1 MSGGGDIPQG
11 KRRGC
16 RLLLVLSALICF
28 LLSVP
33 LCSQTLIPASETETT
48 GTLGNL
54 HADQRVVQ
62 NGRWLIVREFNI
74 DFAVKNAAVFCGEL
88 TTTNATE
95 AHDLID
101 SKGQPVQ
108 FVENGKDLF
117 LTLKSGRKIH
127 ARRLSSEKCP
137 RA

>member
-1 MSGGGDIPQG
+1 MSGGDIPEG
-11 KRRGC
+11 RRKRSSRVFC
-16 RLLLVLSALICF
+16 AFSALIF
-28 LLSVP
+28 FALTLPLRSQSLVP
-33 LCSQTLIPASETETT
+33 VSETVTT

-62 NGRWLIVREFNI
+62 SGRWLIVREFTI
-74 DFAVKNAAVFCGEL
+74 DFAVKDTAVFCGQL

-101 SKGQPVQ
+101 SNGHPVE
-108 FVENGKDLF
+108 FVDNGKDLF
-117 LTLKSGRKIH
+117 LTLKNGRKIH

-137 RA
+137 T

>member
-1 MSGGGDIPQG
+1 MSGDDISE
-11 KRRGC
+11 RRRSKN
-16 RLLLVLSALICF
+16 RLLIALTTLLVFVL
-28 LLSVP
+28 P
-33 LCSQTLIPASETETT
+33 LQLGSQSLTPISDTATT

-62 NGRWLIVREFNI
+62 SGRWLIVREFTI
-74 DFAVKNAAVFCGEL
+74 DFAVKDAAVFCGEL

-95 AHDLID
+95 AHDLI
-101 SKGQPVQ
+101 SSNGQPID
-108 FVENGKDLF
+108 FVDNGKDLF
-117 LTLKSGRKIH
+117 LTLKNGRKIH

>member
-1 MSGGGDIPQG
+1 MNGDIPEY
-11 KRRGC
+11 RRQNL
-16 RLLLVLSALICF
+16 RLLIAVAALF
-28 LLSVP
+28 LFALP
-33 LCSQTLIPASETETT
+33 LQLGSQSLAPVSETTTT

-54 HADQRVVQ
+54 HSDQRVVQ
-62 NGRWLIVREFNI
+62 NGRWLIVREFTI
-74 DFAVKNAAVFCGEL
+74 DFAVKNGAVSCGEL

-101 SKGQPVQ
+101 SNGQPVA

-117 LTLKSGRKIH
+117 LTLKNGRKIRAH
-127 ARRLSSEKCP
+127 RLSQEKCP

>member
-1 MSGGGDIPQG
+1 MSDDDIPEA
-11 KRRGC
+11 RRSSS
-16 RLLLVLSALICF
+16 RLVLGLMGLLF
-28 LLSVP
+28 LVLPMRLGGQSLVP
-33 LCSQTLIPASETETT
+33 VSETSTS
-48 GTLGNL
+48 GTIGNL

-62 NGRWLIVREFNI
+62 SGRWLIVREFTI
-74 DFAVKNAAVFCGEL
+74 DFAVKNAAVFCGQL
-88 TTTNATE
+88 TTTNTTE

-101 SKGQPVQ
+101 SKGQSVD
-108 FVENGKDLF
+108 FVDNGKDLL

>member
-1 MSGGGDIPQG
+1 MSGDDIPEGGRTSRPRQFG
-11 KRRGC
+11 
-16 RLLLVLSALICF
+16 LAALALFI
-28 LLSVP
+28 LTLP
-33 LCSQTLIPASETETT
+33 LGSQTLTPASETVIT

-62 NGRWLIVREFNI
+62 SGRWLIVREFTI
-74 DFAVKNAAVFCGEL
+74 DFAVKDTAVYCGQL

-101 SKGQPVQ
+101 NNGQPVE
-108 FVENGKDLF
+108 FVESGKDLY
-117 LTLKSGRKIH
+117 LTLKNGRKIRAH
-127 ARRLSSEKCP
+127 RLSQEKCP

>member
-1 MSGGGDIPQG
+1 MNGADITEGWRNRATLLFAIASLIFFALQPQ
-11 KRRGC
+11 
-16 RLLLVLSALICF
+16 LASQAL
-28 LLSVP
+28 
-33 LCSQTLIPASETETT
+33 TPASETVTT

-54 HADQRVVQ
+54 HADQHVVQ
-62 NGRWLIVREFNI
+62 NGRWLIVREFTI
-74 DFAVKNAAVFCGEL
+74 DFAVKDTAVFCGEL

-101 SKGQPVQ
+101 NNGQQVE
-108 FVENGKDLF
+108 FVENGKDLY
-117 LTLKSGRKIH
+117 LTLKNGRRIR

>member
-1 MSGGGDIPQG
+1 MSGDDSPEP
-11 KRRGC
+11 RRTSS
-16 RLLLVLSALICF
+16 RLLFGLMGLLLFVLPMRLGGQSLVP
-28 LLSVP
+28 V
-33 LCSQTLIPASETETT
+33 SETLTS
-48 GTLGNL
+48 GTIGNL

-62 NGRWLIVREFNI
+62 SGRWLIVREFTI
-74 DFAVKNAAVFCGEL
+74 DFAVKNAAVFCGQL

-101 SKGQPVQ
+101 SNGKPVD
-108 FVENGKDLF
+108 FVDNGKDLL
-117 LTLKSGRKIH
+117 LTLKNGRKIH